1 MKSSVFAFILTVLV
15 VGTSLAQGRKRA
27 KPLPLLDSLAVQP
40 SHTPVQS
47 FDIGQLVPSFA
58 VQLAYNKTTS
68 LIFPSAVRSVDL
80 GSREILA
87 DKASEVEN
95 VLRVKSAR
103 IGFNETNFSVMT
115 ADGRFYSFVAT
126 YNEVPPAL
134 AVVIQAQPA
143 PQFGGKEP
151 GTPSSGSDRIEF
163 EKLGVDQQLVAAQGE
178 RVLRARTRNLS
189 STYRQRM
196 EGRATGLFVEGD
208 LMYLR
213 LRLRNRS
220 NIPYD
225 VGAVRFYASDRKK
238 VREAALQELEV
249 APLTLQPTAF
259 ERINGTS
266 AAERVFVFRKFTLS
280 PRQRLRVMVEEKNG
294 GRTLDWS
301 LAPRKVL
308 RARNLSSLS
317 GTPRWFWK
325 R

>member
-1 MKSSVFAFILTVLV
+1 MKSSVFACILVVLV
-15 VGTSLAQGRKRA
+15 AGTSLAQGRKRA
-27 KPLPLLDSLAVQP
+27 KPLPVLDSVAVQP

-47 FDIGQLVPSFA
+47 FDVSQLVPSFA

-115 ADGRFYSFVAT
+115 ADGRFYSFIAT
-126 YNEVPPAL
+126 YNEVPAAL

-143 PQFGGKEP
+143 PLFGTKES
-151 GTPSSGSDRIEF
+151 GTLNSGSDRIEF
-163 EKLGVDQQLVAAQGE
+163 EKLGVDQQLVAAHAE
-178 RVLRARTRNLS
+178 RVLRARTLKLA
-189 STYRQRM
+189 STHRQRM
-196 EGRATGLFVEGD
+196 EGRVIGLFVEGD

-213 LRLRNRS
+213 MRLRNRS

-238 VREAALQELEV
+238 AREAALQELEV
-249 APLTLQPTAF
+249 APLTLQPAAF
-259 ERINGTS
+259 ERIKGTS
-266 AAERVFVFRKFTLS
+266 ASERVFVFRKFTLS
-280 PRQRLRVMVEEKNG
+280 PRQRLRMMVEEKNG
-294 GRTLDWS
+294 GRTLEWS
-301 LAPRKVL
+301 LAPRQVL

-317 GTPRWFWK
+317 ETPRWFWK